1 LALAVFFIWL
11 FWYQHHKKREDFP
24 FEDRL
29 ASIAPQFL
37 PKKSGDT
44 KLVSIAQTWA
54 QFQPSALVRWRRA
67 ASRMKPDM
75 TVEERD
81 IGTIAGGETR
91 FKKSEINAM
100 ANGNTEI
107 RLNRVDTIY
116 PGVRR

>member
-1 LALAVFFIWL
+1 
-11 FWYQHHKKREDFP
+11 
-24 FEDRL
+24 
-29 ASIAPQFL
+29 
-37 PKKSGDT
+37 
-44 KLVSIAQTWA
+44 
-54 QFQPSALVRWRRA
+54 
-67 ASRMKPDM
+67 MKPDM